1 MSIKIHHGPNGSYK
15 TAGAI
20 QDDLIPAIYEG
31 RPIITNVRG
40 LTRERVYEVLPDAP
54 EGIEIHHLS
63 MESTVDIEK
72 MRSWFTW
79 APHGAFIIFD
89 ETQLI
94 FLKAWTDK
102 YLERF
107 DYAGGPEKAAEDD
120 RPINWLD
127 AWTRHR
133 HFNWDIVLTTPR
145 IKYIRDDIRNT
156 CEMAY
161 LHSNLAVIGIKGR
174 YKEAMHDAQ
183 ENRPPM
189 DGTTIVELKKIRPD
203 TFKLYQSTATG
214 DVKDTRAGKNLF
226 LSPKVLGLL
235 ALVAA
240 LVFSI
245 FNSGPIAVFSPELV
259 KNAGSVSASSTAPSA
274 GAPSRAP
281 SAVAPGPVVA
291 GKGAAASA
299 GLKSQ
304 HPLSGFKLQVR
315 ASLSGLQD
323 GKPKQ
328 IVLFDVA
335 DSQDRVF
342 QQSSDDL
349 RRLGYLITVKT
360 PCVVEVRHSSWRSL
374 VFCPGKDPEAVQ
386 GLPVA
391 SAGAS
396 ASPTTAESLDARAP
410 ARPSGSVQSE
420 GGPARGTSL

>member
-15 TAGAI
+15 TSGAI
-20 QDDLIPAIYEG
+20 QDDAIPAIKEG
-31 RPIITNVRG
+31 RVIITNIRG
-40 LTRERVYEVLPDAP
+40 FTLQSVQEIFPDVP
-54 EGIEIHHLS
+54 DSFDVINLS
-63 MESTVDIEK
+63 MESTEDLEK
-72 MRSWFTW
+72 MRRWFQW
-79 APHGAFIIFD
+79 APRGAFLIFD
-89 ETQLI
+89 ETQIL
-94 FLKAWTDK
+94 FPKSWKEKDLDAFDFPGG
-102 YLERF
+102 LE
-107 DYAGGPEKAAEDD
+107 AAKEAD
-120 RPINWLD
+120 RPTGWLD

-133 HFNWDIVLTTPR
+133 HWNWDVVLNTPNIR
-145 IKYIRDDIRNT
+145 YIRDDIRLT
-156 CEMAY
+156 CEKAY
-161 LHSNLAVIGIKGR
+161 LHSNMAVIGLPGR

-189 DGTTIVELKKIRPD
+189 DGSTIVELKKIKSD

-214 DVKDTRAGKNLF
+214 KVQDTRAGKNLF

-235 ALVAA
+235 GLVAA

-245 FNSGPIAVFSPELV
+245 FNSGPVSIFSPELV
-259 KNAGSVSASSTAPSA
+259 KDAGSSAVPPSGA
-274 GAPSRAP
+274 SPGAPP
-281 SAVAPGPVVA
+281 AVAPGPVA
-291 GKGAAASA
+291 TGKGPAASA

-323 GKPKQ
+323 GKPRQ

-342 QQSSDDL
+342 QQSSEDL

-360 PCVVEVRHSSWRSL
+360 PCVVELRHSSWRSL

-396 ASPTTAESLDARAP
+396 ASPTTAESLGAHAP

-420 GGPARGTSL
+420 GGSARGTSL